1 MKRNLY
7 FSSKDLCL
15 VKELP
20 EIIEMG
26 VDSLKIEGRLKRNTI
41 WHRLLILIV
50 MQLMII

>member
-1 MKRNLY
+1 MGIYNVYAEEVNNPGNLMPVEHDEKRNLY

-26 VDSLKIEGRLKRNTI
+26 VDSLKN
-41 WHRLLILIV
+41 
-50 MQLMII
+50 